1 MSSDGVTR
9 VSVEISGSEISF
21 ETGRMA
27 KQASG
32 AVVVRQGDTMVLCT
46 AVAGSLRDVDFLP
59 LTVDVEERMY
69 ASGKIP
75 GSFFK
80 REGRPGEKG
89 TLTARMIDRP
99 IRPLFPKEWRYD
111 TQLVA
116 IPLSIDH
123 EHPYDILAMN
133 GASTALMISDIPLPT
148 PVGAVRIGK
157 IDGNFVVNPNE
168 ADLLADAENASDLDL
183 IVAGTEEA
191 ILMVEAGANEIPE
204 AEILDALDIAHAEIK
219 KLCALQRE
227 LAEKVGKEK
236 KVFETIA
243 VDEKLL
249 DEIRTSHGKAL
260 DDATQ
265 VEDKLE
271 RQETTKA
278 VEAAIVEHYA
288 PSAPEGASEEQLVA
302 AKQKRSAVQMAFDK
316 LEKSIIRERIA
327 VHKKRPDGRAEN
339 EIRDISIE
347 VGVTPRT
354 HGSALFTRGQTQAL
368 SVVAMGTLK
377 EEMRLDTLG
386 LETKKYYWH
395 HYNFPPFSVGEAGRM
410 GGVKR
415 RDIGHGA
422 LAERALAPMVPSIE
436 DFPYSIRVVSDILE
450 SNGSSSMASVC
461 GSSLSLMDA
470 GVPIKRPVAGIAMG
484 LIKEGDDYIVLTDI
498 AGVEDHLGDMD
509 FKVAGTERGITALQM
524 DIKITGVT
532 FDILRDALDAG
543 QRRAH
548 VHPRKDGRHD
558 PDAARA
564 ALAVR
569 AAHPDDP
576 DRPVADRPA
585 DRQGRRNDPR
595 PGRGVRVPDRRQRRR
610 SSADL
615 LRQRRSRRRARRA
628 RAHDD
633 EGGRGRRRVR
643 RQGRQDDDLR
653 RLRRARQGH
662 RRPAAHLKRLARPAR
677 RVGRGRPQ
685 QRRRDQRARGRG
697 RPRARPHRP
706 ASRRRSR
713 TSPASPSRSS
723 PASAP
728 AAAAAAEAAVV
739 RRATAADATAA
750 LTAARV
756 ATATA
761 AHARRA
767 VAATEVQLKSEHRIT
782 TLTTP
787 GSAGGAPG
795 VRIATERVPSVRSVA
810 LGFWIATGSAA
821 ERDDEAGI
829 SHLLEHMLFRGT
841 ERFGSQEIDQ
851 IFDAMGAEVNAG
863 TDKESTSLYTR
874 VLDGHLPRAFE
885 VMGDMV
891 FHPRFGELET
901 EREVVLEEIAMYED
915 DPQDK
920 VFDVL
925 GRAIF
930 GAHPL
935 GRAVIGTADVVG
947 SVSREQLAAF
957 HTARYEPQN
966 LVIAAAGSVD
976 HDELVQM
983 ATAIDSLRA
992 QDPGA
997 PQPRVSPAL
1006 IAAPAPDFARR
1017 VRFVEKDTEQYHVCL
1032 GGAGMA
1038 REDERRFAL
1047 RVLEG
1052 VLGATS
1058 SSRLFQEVRE
1068 RRGLAYSV
1076 FCFSNM
1082 YAHTGEIGLYVG
1094 TRPDNLQ
1101 QASP

>member
-1 MSSDGVTR
+1 
-9 VSVEISGSEISF
+9 VEISGSEISF

-46 AVAGSLRDVDFLP
+46 AVAGGLRDVDFLP

-236 KVFETIA
+236 KVFATIP
-243 VDEKLL
+243 VDQDLL
-249 DEIRTSHGKAL
+249 QQIRTSHGAQL
-260 DDATQ
+260 DATTQ

-271 RQETTKA
+271 RQEATKA
-278 VEAAIVEHYA
+278 VEAAILEHYA
-288 PSAPEGASEEQLVA
+288 PSAQEAASEEQLIA
-302 AKQKRSAVQMAFDK
+302 AKARRTAVQAAFDK

-327 VHKKRPDGRAEN
+327 IHKKRPDGRRED

-484 LIKEGDDYIVLTDI
+484 LIKEGDDYVVLTDI

-532 FDILRDALDAG
+532 FDILRDALTQAKSARTFILGKMAETIQTPREQLSQFAPRIQTIQIDPSQIGLLIGKGGETIRGLAEEFESQIDVNDDGQVLIYSANGDLGDALVERVRVMMKEVEVGDEYAGKVVKTTTFGAFVELSKGTDGLLHISNVSPG
-543 QRRAH
+543 QRVESVEDVLNKGDEINVR
-548 VHPRKDGRHD
+548 VVEVDRERGRIGL
-558 PDAARA
+558 R
-564 ALAVR
+564 LA
-569 AAHPDDP
+569 DDP
-576 DRPVADRPA
+576 DIAGKSVEELAGVGTGGGGGGGRP
-585 DRQGRRNDPR
+585 PR
-595 PGRGVRVPDRRQRRR
+595 
-610 SSADL
+610 
-615 LRQRRSRRRARRA
+615 
-628 RAHDD
+628 
-633 EGGRGRRRVR
+633 EGGGRNGRSERGPRRDGDR
-643 RQGRQDDDLR
+643 GS
-653 RLRRARQGH
+653 
-662 RRPAAHLKRLARPAR
+662 RPP
-677 RVGRGRPQ
+677 
-685 QRRRDQRARGRG
+685 RRRD
-697 RPRARPHRP
+697 
-706 ASRRRSR
+706 
-713 TSPASPSRSS
+713 
-723 PASAP
+723 
-728 AAAAAAEAAVV
+728 
-739 RRATAADATAA
+739 
-750 LTAARV
+750 
-756 ATATA
+756 
-761 AHARRA
+761 
-767 VAATEVQLKSEHRIT
+767 
-782 TLTTP
+782 
-787 GSAGGAPG
+787 
-795 VRIATERVPSVRSVA
+795 
-810 LGFWIATGSAA
+810 
-821 ERDDEAGI
+821 
-829 SHLLEHMLFRGT
+829 
-841 ERFGSQEIDQ
+841 
-851 IFDAMGAEVNAG
+851 
-863 TDKESTSLYTR
+863 
-874 VLDGHLPRAFE
+874 
-885 VMGDMV
+885 
-891 FHPRFGELET
+891 
-901 EREVVLEEIAMYED
+901 
-915 DPQDK
+915 
-920 VFDVL
+920 
-925 GRAIF
+925 
-930 GAHPL
+930 
-935 GRAVIGTADVVG
+935 
-947 SVSREQLAAF
+947 
-957 HTARYEPQN
+957 
-966 LVIAAAGSVD
+966 
-976 HDELVQM
+976 
-983 ATAIDSLRA
+983 
-992 QDPGA
+992 
-997 PQPRVSPAL
+997 
-1006 IAAPAPDFARR
+1006 
-1017 VRFVEKDTEQYHVCL
+1017 
-1032 GGAGMA
+1032 
-1038 REDERRFAL
+1038 
-1047 RVLEG
+1047 
-1052 VLGATS
+1052 
-1058 SSRLFQEVRE
+1058 
-1068 RRGLAYSV
+1068 
-1076 FCFSNM
+1076 
-1082 YAHTGEIGLYVG
+1082 
-1094 TRPDNLQ
+1094 
-1101 QASP
+1101 

>member
-1 MSSDGVTR
+1 MSSDGITR

-32 AVVVRQGDTMVLCT
+32 AVVVRHGDTMVLCT

-69 ASGKIP
+69 AAGKIP

-133 GASTALMISDIPLPT
+133 GASAALMISDIPLPT

-157 IDGNFVVNPNE
+157 VDGNFVVNPNE
-168 ADLLADAENASDLDL
+168 PDLLADAENPSDLDL

-219 KLCALQRE
+219 KLCAMQRD
-227 LAEKVGKEK
+227 LAAKVGKEK

-249 DEIRTSHGKAL
+249 EQIRSSHGKAL

-271 RQETTKA
+271 RQDATKA
-278 VEAAIVEHYA
+278 VEAEIIEQYG
-288 PSAPEGASEEQLVA
+288 PGAPEGASEDQLVA
-302 AKQKRSAVQMAFDK
+302 AKQKRAAAQMAFDK

-327 VHKKRPDGRAEN
+327 VNKKRPDGRSEN

-377 EEMRLDTLG
+377 EEMRIDTLG

-436 DFPYSIRVVSDILE
+436 EFPYSIRVVSDILE

-484 LIKEGDDYIVLTDI
+484 LIKEGDDYVVLTDI

-532 FDILRDALDAG
+532 FEILRDALAQAKEARTFILHKMAEVIETPREQLSQFAPRIQTIQIDPSQIGLLIGKGGETIRGLADEFESQIDVNDDGQVLIYSANGELGDALVERVRVMMKEVEVG
-543 QRRAH
+543 DEYVGKVVKTTTFGAFIELS
-548 VHPRKDGRHD
+548 KGTDGLLHISNVSPGKRVD
-558 PDAARA
+558 TVEDVLNKGDEINVRVVEVDRERGRIGLR
-564 ALAVR
+564 LA
-569 AAHPDDP
+569 DDP
-576 DRPVADRPA
+576 DIAGKSVEELAGVGTGGGGGGGGSRP
-585 DRQGRRNDPR
+585 
-595 PGRGVRVPDRRQRRR
+595 
-610 SSADL
+610 
-615 LRQRRSRRRARRA
+615 SR
-628 RAHDD
+628 DG
-633 EGGRGRRRVR
+633 GGRNGRSDRGPRGPRRE
-643 RQGRQDDDLR
+643 GD
-653 RLRRARQGH
+653 
-662 RRPAAHLKRLARPAR
+662 
-677 RVGRGRPQ
+677 RGS
-685 QRRRDQRARGRG
+685 G
-697 RPRARPHRP
+697 RPR
-706 ASRRRSR
+706 
-713 TSPASPSRSS
+713 
-723 PASAP
+723 
-728 AAAAAAEAAVV
+728 
-739 RRATAADATAA
+739 
-750 LTAARV
+750 
-756 ATATA
+756 
-761 AHARRA
+761 
-767 VAATEVQLKSEHRIT
+767 
-782 TLTTP
+782 
-787 GSAGGAPG
+787 
-795 VRIATERVPSVRSVA
+795 
-810 LGFWIATGSAA
+810 
-821 ERDDEAGI
+821 RDRD
-829 SHLLEHMLFRGT
+829 
-841 ERFGSQEIDQ
+841 
-851 IFDAMGAEVNAG
+851 
-863 TDKESTSLYTR
+863 
-874 VLDGHLPRAFE
+874 
-885 VMGDMV
+885 
-891 FHPRFGELET
+891 
-901 EREVVLEEIAMYED
+901 
-915 DPQDK
+915 
-920 VFDVL
+920 
-925 GRAIF
+925 
-930 GAHPL
+930 
-935 GRAVIGTADVVG
+935 
-947 SVSREQLAAF
+947 
-957 HTARYEPQN
+957 
-966 LVIAAAGSVD
+966 
-976 HDELVQM
+976 
-983 ATAIDSLRA
+983 
-992 QDPGA
+992 
-997 PQPRVSPAL
+997 
-1006 IAAPAPDFARR
+1006 
-1017 VRFVEKDTEQYHVCL
+1017 
-1032 GGAGMA
+1032 
-1038 REDERRFAL
+1038 
-1047 RVLEG
+1047 
-1052 VLGATS
+1052 
-1058 SSRLFQEVRE
+1058 
-1068 RRGLAYSV
+1068 
-1076 FCFSNM
+1076 
-1082 YAHTGEIGLYVG
+1082 
-1094 TRPDNLQ
+1094 
-1101 QASP
+1101 